1 MRKSWNDAN
10 FNLNDILVSVE
21 VVSFEGIL
29 TTFEINN
36 MTTPKIDQ
44 LFEIQVVILFLFN
57 L

>member
-10 FNLNDILVSVE
+10 FNLHDILVSVE